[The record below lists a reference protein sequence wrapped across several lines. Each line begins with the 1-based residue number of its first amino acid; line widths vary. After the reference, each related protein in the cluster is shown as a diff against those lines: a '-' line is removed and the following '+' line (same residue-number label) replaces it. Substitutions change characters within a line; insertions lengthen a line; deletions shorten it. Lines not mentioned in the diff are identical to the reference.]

1 VFKTISLFVDDDAT
15 VGMIAVAKFPAMYP
29 FEGDI
34 PYPLMYKDCSD
45 APGSRDFYIK
55 ADEVIFFNE

>member
-1 VFKTISLFVDDDAT
+1 
-15 VGMIAVAKFPAMYP
+15 MIAVAKFPAMYP